1 MIMMDHTNK
10 LLLSG
15 LLGQMWKCVCEL
27 LQMFDSPEHPGN
39 YEYPS
44 SLVNTHRQKKKKQ
57 TIASTSCVSLNIEEY
72 AVFLNSCCTSP

>member
-1 MIMMDHTNK
+1 MMDHTNK

-44 SLVNTHRQKKKKQ
+44 SKVDAHRQKKKKQ
-57 TIASTSCVSLNIEEY
+57 TIASTSCVSLNIEEH

>member
-44 SLVNTHRQKKKKQ
+44 SKVNAHRQKKRSKQ
-57 TIASTSCVSLNIEEY
+57 
-72 AVFLNSCCTSP
+72 

>member
-27 LQMFDSPEHPGN
+27 LQMFDSPEHRGN

-44 SLVNTHRQKKKKQ
+44 SKVNAHRQKKKANNSKYKL
-57 TIASTSCVSLNIEEY
+57 CVFKY
-72 AVFLNSCCTSP
+72 

>member
-27 LQMFDSPEHPGN
+27 LQMFDSPEHRGN

-44 SLVNTHRQKKKKQ
+44 SKVNAHRQKKKQ
-57 TIASTSCVSLNIEEY
+57 TIASTSCVSLNIEEH

>member
-44 SLVNTHRQKKKKQ
+44 SKVDAHRQKKKKQ
-57 TIASTSCVSLNIEEY
+57 TIASTSCVSLNIEEH

>member
-44 SLVNTHRQKKKKQ
+44 SKVNAHRQKKKQ
-57 TIASTSCVSLNIEEY
+57 TIASKSCVSLNIEEH